1 MMKMTTDLQ
10 IYCKV
15 VSRYLQCLNYMTQ
28 PEEPRQSTLQMYQ
41 LACTTSYQ
49 SYSDI
54 AIVVTILPTS
64 ES

>member
-1 MMKMTTDLQ
+1 MMKMTTDLVQ

-28 PEEPRQSTLQMYQ
+28 REEPHQSTLQMYQ

-54 AIVVTILPTS
+54 AS
-64 ES
+64 